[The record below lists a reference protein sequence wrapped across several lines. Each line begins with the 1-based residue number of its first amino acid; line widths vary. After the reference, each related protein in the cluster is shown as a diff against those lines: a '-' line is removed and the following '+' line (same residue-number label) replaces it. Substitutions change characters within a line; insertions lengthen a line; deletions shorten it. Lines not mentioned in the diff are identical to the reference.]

1 MKLIKLLSLF
11 ALCALLTQAV
21 VAQQKV
27 GYVNTEAIIALLPV
41 TQKANEELAEMQTK
55 FLSQGQSI
63 QEEMKAKYDDLV
75 SKNEAGQLSENLR
88 QLGQQE
94 MGQLQQDLA
103 DHNQQS
109 QEALVKRRSVLFK
122 PILKQVN
129 ETIQEVS
136 KSQGYDLVFDVQE
149 TGLVYG
155 NSDYNLTEAVLLA
168 LGVDQATIDEA
179 RGDGGN

>member
-1 MKLIKLLSLF
+1 
-11 ALCALLTQAV
+11 
-21 VAQQKV
+21 
-27 GYVNTEAIIALLPV
+27 
-41 TQKANEELAEMQTK
+41 
-55 FLSQGQSI
+55 
-63 QEEMKAKYDDLV
+63 MKAKYDDLV
-75 SKNEAGQLSENLR
+75 AKNEAGKLSENLR

-149 TGLVYG
+149 AGVVYG
-155 NSDYNLTEAVLLA
+155 NVDYNLTEAVLVE
-168 LGVDQATIDEA
+168 LGVDQATIDAA
-179 RGDGGN
+179 RGEGN

>member
-11 ALCALLTQAV
+11 ALCASLTPAA

-41 TQKANEELAEMQTK
+41 TKKANDELAEMQTK
-55 FLSQGQSI
+55 FLGQGQSI

-75 SKNEAGQLSENLR
+75 AKNEAGQLSENLR

-149 TGLVYG
+149 AGVVYG
-155 NSDYNLTEAVLLA
+155 NVDYNLTEAVLLA
-168 LGVDQATIDEA
+168 LDVDQATIDAA
-179 RGDGGN
+179 RGDGN